1 MAGTAL
7 LGGYIVSEDAGTEVA
22 FDPRAIHLLG
32 GFMGATK
39 EALFYF
45 TALND
50 ATVLGGLS
58 RRLVSE
64 KAVIV
69 RVLVI
74 LPMVKGMQ
82 K

>member
-1 MAGTAL
+1 
-7 LGGYIVSEDAGTEVA
+7 
-22 FDPRAIHLLG
+22 
-32 GFMGATK
+32 MGATK